1 MKEIKEYKQTQ
12 KVIIFFL
19 DIIIYHFAFIL
30 SFLMRYDFSLYVFN
44 YRVYQNVSPYIM
56 LIFGALNILTGMYVL
71 YNKRK
76 IDLIY
81 STVINQVLMMVV
93 VTSMIFFTHSLAFPR
108 SVIILSALISIVLLS
123 MSRVILHNL
132 NRKINGR
139 EKVMVVGNP
148 RDCKRVVRNFEEA
161 RNDIYKV
168 TDLVYSD
175 YYHHVEENMNK
186 VDLVYLTEGLPLEDR
201 NKILSLLTKAKKH
214 IFLSSKFENL
224 AILNADIMNIE
235 DETFLK
241 LKEFMISPELNF
253 IKYII
258 DFIISILLII
268 ITSPILLVTAILV
281 KVTSPGP
288 VFYKQVRITKDQ
300 KEFNILKFRTMSA
313 TAEKDTGPV
322 LATAND
328 ARVTPL
334 GKYLRSLRIDELP
347 QLFNVIKGD
356 MSLVGPRPERPHFV
370 NQFKEEN
377 EHYYLRHNVRAGITG
392 YAQVN
397 GKYATD
403 FNSKLNFDLLYI
415 KEYSL
420 ILDIQILLQTIKTVF
435 DKVSSKGVEDADM
448 SLDSY
453 QLPDHINIYSK

>member
-1 MKEIKEYKQTQ
+1 MKEIKEYKQAQ

-19 DIIIYHFAFIL
+19 DIIIYHL
-30 SFLMRYDFSLYVFN
+30 SFIVSFLLRYDFNLSVFN
-44 YRVYQNVSPYIM
+44 YRVYQNVFPYIM
-56 LIFGALNILTGMYVL
+56 LIFGGLNILTGMYVL

-76 IDLIY
+76 VDLLY
-81 STVINQVLMMVV
+81 STVINQTLMMIV
-93 VTSMIFFTHSLAFPR
+93 VTTLIFFTHSLAFPR
-108 SVIILSALISIVLLS
+108 SVIILSSIVSMVLLGI
-123 MSRVILHNL
+123 SRVILHHL

-148 RDCKRVVRNFEEA
+148 ANCKRVVRNFEEA
-161 RNDIYKV
+161 RNDVYKV
-168 TDLVYSD
+168 TDLVYEN
-175 YYHHVEENMNK
+175 YYKYVKDNMTK
-186 VDLVYLTEGLPLEDR
+186 VDLVYLTESIPIEDS
-201 NKILSLLTKAKKH
+201 NKILSLLTKEKKQ
-214 IFLSSKFENL
+214 IFLSSQFENL
-224 AILNADIMNIE
+224 SILNADIMSIE

-241 LKEFMISPELNF
+241 LTDFAISPELSF
-253 IKYII
+253 IKYVI
-258 DFIISILLII
+258 DFIISVLLIVI
-268 ITSPILLVTAILV
+268 SSPILLITALLV
-281 KVTSPGP
+281 KITSPGP
-288 VFYKQVRITKDQ
+288 VLYKQVRITKEQ
-300 KEFNILKFRTMSA
+300 NEFNILKFRTMSV
-313 TAEKDTGPV
+313 TAEKNTGPV

-370 NQFKEEN
+370 DLFKEEN
-377 EHYYLRHNVRAGITG
+377 KHYYLRHNVRAGITG

-435 DKVSSKGVEDADM
+435 DKVSSQGLEEEDMNLED
-448 SLDSY
+448 Y
-453 QLPDHINIYSK
+453 ELPEHINIYY